1 MRRKKHKNTSRTVR
15 FFRIAFGFKEP
26 FKVLLDGNFL
36 HAFRITCGR
45 HNSPQEALAK
55 MLNAKIKIFTSKCVT
70 KELRDLGKDFE
81 ETFRLAKSV
90 CIGASCEH
98 SGDEWGAAECITDLI
113 GETNAERFF
122 VATQDAELRKRL
134 SKIPGVPCIF
144 VHANGLTLEE
154 ASAEQESIAKK
165 VEESYR
171 TIGAAETKILDG
183 VSKRQERT
191 KFRKRKAKGPNPLA
205 VKKPSKKNAAEKK
218 PAASG
223 GGGEPAAGR
232 KRKRPRRRKLL
243 GEAGGTEG

>member
-1 MRRKKHKNTSRTVR
+1 LENSQSTKL
-15 FFRIAFGFKEP
+15 
-26 FKVLLDGNFL
+26 KV
-36 HAFRITCGR
+36 
-45 HNSPQEALAK
+45 
-55 MLNAKIKIFTSKCVT
+55 
-70 KELRDLGKDFE
+70 ELREVGCFNILHVTPSTFP

-223 GGGEPAAGR
+223 GGEPTAGR